1 MNSAARCAR
10 LAAAITDAELR
21 GRLAWAEATGVN
33 LVWLE
38 PGKKEAPLDAMSN
51 GAEPVRPPTSGTQDP
66 SQESRHKVEQLMT
79 DLSPSNNHQGRKL
92 RATIDNVHL
101 GIYLPYESQLGG
113 KLRLKVE
120 VLAEYPDELS
130 FEKWTLLRL
139 EAHIATKMAALL
151 DRHFSEKGQ
160 KDAREILA
168 LMKLGGVEPAVAA
181 EILHRASTVDIQDLP
196 TMIGGAFDLIGKV
209 IRLSKADQKL
219 IAAAKKSWGQE
230 LHLRAL
236 SPQSERPR
244 L

>member
-1 MNSAARCAR
+1 MPNLYEDESGVIRALVDR
-10 LAAAITDAELR
+10 LGHD
-21 GRLAWAEATGVN
+21 
-33 LVWLE
+33 LE
-38 PGKKEAPLDAMSN
+38 PSILIGGWATFVRVGGEISLDIDLI
-51 GAEPVRPPTSGTQDP
+51 T
-66 SQESRHKVEQLMT
+66 SQESRHKLEQLMT

-92 RATIDNVHL
+92 RATIDDVHL
-101 GIYLPYESQLGG
+101 DIYLPYESQLGG

-168 LMKLGGVEPAVAA
+168 LLKLEGVDPVLAA
-181 EILHRASTVDIQDLP
+181 ELLDRASALGIEDLP
-196 TMIGGAFDLIGKV
+196 TMIGEAFDLIRNIVK
-209 IRLSKADQKL
+209 LSKTDQKL
-219 IAAAKKSWGQE
+219 LAAAKKSWVAE
-230 LHLRAL
+230 LQRRGGH
-236 SPQSERPR
+236 PQTVRPQ

>member
-1 MNSAARCAR
+1 MPNLYEDEHGVIRALVDR
-10 LAAAITDAELR
+10 LGHD
-21 GRLAWAEATGVN
+21 
-33 LVWLE
+33 LE
-38 PGKKEAPLDAMSN
+38 PSVLIGGWATFVRVGGEISLDIDLI
-51 GAEPVRPPTSGTQDP
+51 T
-66 SQESRHKVEQLMT
+66 SQESRHKLETLMT

-101 GIYLPYESQLGG
+101 DIYLPYESQLGG

-120 VLAEYPDELS
+120 VLAEYPDDLS

-168 LMKLGGVEPAVAA
+168 LLKLEDVDPAVAA
-181 EILHRASTVDIQDLP
+181 EVLDRASTVDIQELP
-196 TMIGGAFDLIGKV
+196 AMIGEAFDLIANV
-209 IRLSKADQKL
+209 IKLSKADQKL
-219 IAAAKKSWGQE
+219 LATAKKSWVSE
-230 LHLRAL
+230 LQRRGAQQQTAR
-236 SPQSERPR
+236 PQ

>member
-1 MNSAARCAR
+1 MHSLYEDNNGVIRALVDR
-10 LAAAITDAELR
+10 LGHD
-21 GRLAWAEATGVN
+21 
-33 LVWLE
+33 LE
-38 PGKKEAPLDAMSN
+38 PSILIGGWATFVRVGGEISLDIDLI
-51 GAEPVRPPTSGTQDP
+51 T
-66 SQESRHKVEQLMT
+66 SQESRHKIEQLMT

-92 RATIDNVHL
+92 RATIDDVHL
-101 GIYLPYESQLGG
+101 DIYLPFESQLGN

-168 LMKLGGVEPAVAA
+168 LLKLNGVDPVLAA
-181 EILHRASTVDIQDLP
+181 EVLHRASTVDIHDLAP
-196 TMIGGAFDLIGKV
+196 LIGEAFNLIGNI

-219 IAAAKKSWGQE
+219 IAAAKKSWVNELRLRASRPQE
-230 LHLRAL
+230 L
-236 SPQSERPR
+236 RPR

>member
-1 MNSAARCAR
+1 MPNLYEDESGVIRALVDR
-10 LAAAITDAELR
+10 LGHD
-21 GRLAWAEATGVN
+21 
-33 LVWLE
+33 LE
-38 PGKKEAPLDAMSN
+38 PSILIGGWATFVRVGGEISLDI
-51 GAEPVRPPTSGTQDP
+51 GLIT
-66 SQESRHKVEQLMT
+66 SQESRHKLEQLMT

-101 GIYLPYESQLGG
+101 DIYLPYESQLGG
-113 KLRLKVE
+113 KLRLKVG

-168 LMKLGGVEPAVAA
+168 LLKLAGVDPAVAA
-181 EILHRASTVDIQDLP
+181 EVLHRASTVSIQNLP
-196 TMIGGAFDLIGKV
+196 TMIGDAFDLIGNI
-209 IRLSKADQKL
+209 IRLTKAEQKL
-219 IAAAKKSWGQE
+219 LAAARKSWMNELTQRAVRPQE
-230 LHLRAL
+230 L
-236 SPQSERPR
+236 RPP

>member
-1 MNSAARCAR
+1 
-10 LAAAITDAELR
+10 
-21 GRLAWAEATGVN
+21 
-33 LVWLE
+33 
-38 PGKKEAPLDAMSN
+38 
-51 GAEPVRPPTSGTQDP
+51 
-66 SQESRHKVEQLMT
+66 MT

-92 RATIDNVHL
+92 RPTIDNVHL
-101 GIYLPYESQLGG
+101 DIYLPYESQLGG

-168 LMKLGGVEPAVAA
+168 LLKLEGVDPVVAA
-181 EILHRASTVDIQDLP
+181 EVLHRASTVSIQNLP
-196 TMIGGAFDLIGKV
+196 TMIGDAFDLIGNI
-209 IRLSKADQKL
+209 IRLTKAEQKL
-219 IAAAKKSWGQE
+219 VAAARKSWVSALTQRALRPQE
-230 LHLRAL
+230 L
-236 SPQSERPR
+236 RPP

>member
-1 MNSAARCAR
+1 MPTESSEPVPNLYEDRNGVIRALVDR
-10 LAAAITDAELR
+10 LGHD
-21 GRLAWAEATGVN
+21 
-33 LVWLE
+33 LE
-38 PGKKEAPLDAMSN
+38 PSILIGGWATFVRVGGEISLDIDLI
-51 GAEPVRPPTSGTQDP
+51 T
-66 SQESRHKVEQLMT
+66 SQESRHKLEQLMT

-92 RATIDNVHL
+92 RATIDDVHL
-101 GIYLPYESQLGG
+101 DIYLPYESQLGG

-168 LMKLGGVEPAVAA
+168 LLKSGSVDPALAA
-181 EILHRASTVDIQDLP
+181 EILHRASTVSIDDLP
-196 TMIGGAFDLIGKV
+196 TMIGKAFDLVGTIL
-209 IRLSKADQKL
+209 RLSKADQKL
-219 IAAAKKSWGQE
+219 LALAKKSWVNE
-230 LHLRAL
+230 LRLRAL
-236 SPQSERPR
+236 PSQEHRPP